1 MNKTR
6 FLLLVSYM
14 LVSLSNTASAGIIST
29 GAVTGYWG
37 STSNNIITQAFNLI
51 DSTSETVLDSFDL
64 HVKASGTSTYNGV
77 LFELQGGSMS
87 ILSRVD
93 LGSATIVGAHDQK
106 VSFTV
111 GQTLDVSKTYGVG
124 LWASSGGSHWGV
136 TAKSSDAQWMNHA
149 YWAEPSAVVGACPS
163 NGCSADWSVDFAANL
178 NMSSAVPEPSIIAL
192 FAIGLFGIGF
202 VRRRQS

>member
-37 STSNNIITQAFNLI
+37 TPSNNIITQAFNLI

-64 HVKASGTSTYNGV
+64 HVKDSRTSTYNGV

-93 LGSATIVGAHDQK
+93 LGQNTIVGAHDQK

-111 GQTLDVSKTYGVG
+111 DQTLDVSKTYGVG
-124 LWASSGGSHWGV
+124 LWASSGGSRWGV
-136 TAKSSDAQWMNHA
+136 TAKSSDPQWLDHV
-149 YWAEPSAVVGACPS
+149 YWREPSAIVGACSS
-163 NGCSADWSVDFAANL
+163 NGCGGDWPVDFAANL

>member
-64 HVKASGTSTYNGV
+64 HVKDYRTSTYNGV

-93 LGSATIVGAHDQK
+93 LGPNTIVGAHDQI

-111 GQTLDVSKTYGVG
+111 DQTLDVYKTYGVG
-124 LWASSGGSHWGV
+124 VWASSGGSRWGV
-136 TAKSSDAQWMNHA
+136 SAKSSDPQWLNHVYFRETLA
-149 YWAEPSAVVGACPS
+149 IIGACPS
-163 NGCSADWSVDFAANL
+163 TGCGADWSVDFAANL